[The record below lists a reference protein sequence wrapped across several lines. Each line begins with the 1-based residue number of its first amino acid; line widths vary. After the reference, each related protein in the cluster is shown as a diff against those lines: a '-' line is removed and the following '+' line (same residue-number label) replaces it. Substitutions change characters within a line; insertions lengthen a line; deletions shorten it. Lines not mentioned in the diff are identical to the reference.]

1 MDIKNNITTTEEN
14 TKNQKLDVA
23 ILPIFAK
30 VLIIIQAIFCIIFTI
45 LSICKINYNADIMK
59 YVFCICSSLVAGIL
73 TMLKLLSGDSNNTT
87 TSSTFDFLLFEF
99 FLCIICEI
107 LLLHFFA

>member
-1 MDIKNNITTTEEN
+1 MDKKNNTTKTEEN
-14 TKNQKLDVA
+14 TEKQKLDVA

-45 LSICKINYNADIMK
+45 LSICKVSYNTDIIK
-59 YVFCICSSLVAGIL
+59 YVFFICSSLVAGIL
-73 TMLKLLSGDSNNTT
+73 AMLKLLSGDSNNTT
-87 TSSTFDFLLFEF
+87 TSSTFALLLIEF